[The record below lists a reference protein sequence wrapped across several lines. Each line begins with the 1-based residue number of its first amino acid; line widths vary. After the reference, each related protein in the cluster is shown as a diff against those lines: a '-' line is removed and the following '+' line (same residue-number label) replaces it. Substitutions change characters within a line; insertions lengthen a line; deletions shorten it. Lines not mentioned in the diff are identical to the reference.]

1 VKSGAFLL
9 LAEPP
14 PMQSLWMIVASLLF
28 ACMGVCVKFAAQAG
42 FSAAEIV
49 FYRCA
54 IALGLMTL
62 MVRLRGVTLKT
73 PHWGFQLKRGVS
85 GFLALTLYFWAITL
99 LPLGTAVTLNY
110 TAPLFLALLLVVF
123 AGLRLSRG
131 MVLALLTG
139 LMGVALLLK
148 PSIQADSSFGGLVG
162 LASGLLAA
170 LAYYNVRELGALG
183 EPESRTVFYFS
194 LLSTLGS
201 LVWLAFSELHRPTL
215 ATGLLLLGV
224 GAFATLAQLAMTRA
238 YARGK
243 PLVSAS
249 LAYTTVVFA
258 SLLGALFWGEVLGW
272 LEALGM
278 VLVILSG
285 IAASRAS
292 RPHSAEQD

>member
-1 VKSGAFLL
+1 
-9 LAEPP
+9 
-14 PMQSLWMIVASLLF
+14 MQSLWMIVASLSF
-28 ACMGVCVKFAAQAG
+28 ACMGVCVKFASQEG

-54 IALGLMTL
+54 IALVLMTL
-62 MVRLRGVTLKT
+62 MVRLRGVSLRT
-73 PHWGFQLKRGVS
+73 PHWGFQLKRGIS

-110 TAPLFLALLLVVF
+110 TAPIFLAVLLMVL
-123 AGLRLSRG
+123 AGVRLTSG

-139 LMGVALLLK
+139 LVGVALLLK
-148 PSIQADSSFGGLVG
+148 PSIQADQLFGGLVG
-162 LASGLLAA
+162 LTSGVLAA

-183 EPESRTVFYFS
+183 EPETRTVFYFS

-201 LVWLAFSELHRPTL
+201 LVWLAFSEIHVPTL
-215 ATGLLLLGV
+215 ETGLLLLGV

-243 PLVSAS
+243 TLVSAS

-258 SLLGALFWGEVLGW
+258 SLFGALFWGDALGP
-272 LEALGM
+272 LEAFGM
-278 VLVILSG
+278 LLVILSG
-285 IAASRAS
+285 IAASRVS
-292 RPHSAEQD
+292 RANPAEQD

>member
-1 VKSGAFLL
+1 
-9 LAEPP
+9 
-14 PMQSLWMIVASLLF
+14 MQSLWMVAASLLF
-28 ACMGVCVKFAAQAG
+28 ACMGVCVKFASQAG

-54 IALGLMTL
+54 IALVLMTL
-62 MVRLRGVTLKT
+62 MVRLRGVSLKT
-73 PHWGFQLKRGVS
+73 THWGFQLKRGVS

-110 TAPLFLALLLVVF
+110 TAPIFLAVLLMFLS
-123 AGLRLSRG
+123 GLRLTNG
-131 MVLALLTG
+131 MITALLVG
-139 LMGVALLLK
+139 LLGVGILLK
-148 PSIQADSSFGGLVG
+148 PSIQADQLFGGLVG
-162 LASGLLAA
+162 LTSGVLAA

-183 EPESRTVFYFS
+183 EPETRTVFYFS

-201 LVWLAFSELHRPTL
+201 LVWLAFSEMHRPTL
-215 ATGLLLLGV
+215 ETGLLLLGV

-243 PLVSAS
+243 TLVSAS

-258 SLLGALFWGEVLGW
+258 SLFGALFWGETLGL

-285 IAASRAS
+285 IAASRVS
-292 RPHSAEQD
+292 RANPAEQD